1 MKHQSSSDC
10 LKTLHWLP
18 VKYRI
23 YYKILLLVFQSI
35 KGNAPS
41 YLQDLLHQHTNAR
54 LLRSSSKDLLTV
66 PKSKLKTFGD
76 HAFSV
81 CGPRLWNE
89 LPVHV
94 KASISTN
101 NFKKKLKTHLFNC
114 AFEHQIM
121 FLMCVM

>member
-1 MKHQSSSDC
+1 MEHQSSSDC

-23 YYKILLLVFQSI
+23 CYKILLLVFQSI

-41 YLQDLLHQHTNAR
+41 YLQDLLHPHTNAR

-101 NFKKKLKTHLFNC
+101 DFKKKLKTHLFNC
-114 AFEHQIM
+114 AFEH
-121 FLMCVM
+121 